1 MRIDGDVSILWI
13 AFFFLL
19 FLHDVVLD
27 LLLEV
32 EVVQPIVVACHVV
45 VEVVYLGDE
54 VDSSAGF
61 LHDGYGYC

>member
-1 MRIDGDVSILWI
+1 MRIDRDVSILWI
-13 AFFFLL
+13 AFFFLF

-45 VEVVYLGDE
+45 IEVVYLRDE